1 MKRILKQTCRCL
13 LLGAALLRQGR
24 RLAGLSFD
32 TMLAAYL
39 LNPLASGYELGR
51 LAQEYA
57 VEGDPAAEPIRLL
70 PEDLR
75 SAVADKEFQQLLH
88 AKGTSIGFTAVLD
101 APK

>member
-1 MKRILKQTCRCL
+1 MWAK
-13 LLGAALLRQGR
+13 
-24 RLAGLSFD
+24 
-32 TMLAAYL
+32 
-39 LNPLASGYELGR
+39 ASVRHQLIRG
-51 LAQEYA
+51 
-57 VEGDPAAEPIRLL
+57 EPIRLL